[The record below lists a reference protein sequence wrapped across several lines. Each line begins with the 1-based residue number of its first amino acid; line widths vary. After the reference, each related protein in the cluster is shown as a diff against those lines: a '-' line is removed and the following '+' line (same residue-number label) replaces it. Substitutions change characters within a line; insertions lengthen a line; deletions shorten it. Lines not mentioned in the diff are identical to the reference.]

1 MKYLLDTC
9 TFIWFVSNS
18 PELNITAKN
27 IIEDEYSEIF
37 LSIISIW
44 EMSIK
49 NSIGKLEFTKPFEE
63 FIQSQIELNEIEILE
78 LSQEH
83 IFKVN
88 VLPFHHKDPFD
99 RLIIS
104 QSIVEN
110 LPVIS
115 VDLEFGKYPI
125 KLIW

>member
-27 IIEDEYSEIF
+27 IIEDENSEIL

-63 FIQSQIELNEIEILE
+63 FIKGQVKLNEIEILE
-78 LSQEH
+78 LSKEH

-88 VLPFHHKDPFD
+88 TLPFHHKDPFD
-99 RLIIS
+99 RLIIA
-104 QSIVEN
+104 QSMVEN
-110 LPVIS
+110 VPIIS
-115 VDLEFGKYPI
+115 ADPEFVKYPI
-125 KLIW
+125 TLIW